1 MKKLIHRLHY
11 WLSSAVLLLACQSL
25 GAAELPSLTEQ
36 LHDPAVIAQGEYL
49 ARAGNCAFCHSAA
62 DGEPYAGGR
71 ALLTPFGKIYTS
83 NLTSDALTGLG
94 EWDFNLFWQAMQ
106 QGKGRHGE
114 YLYPA
119 FPYVSFTQV
128 NKEDALALFAYLRT
142 LPAVQQANIEPE
154 LGFPYNIRSLLMA
167 WRTLYF
173 SAGEYQPDPSQ
184 SDSWNRGA
192 YLVQGLGHCN
202 ECHTQRNLLGAMDT
216 KQPLGGGVMPVQGWY
231 APNLSMQPGG
241 GLEGWTAEDV
251 VQLLQTGLSAKG
263 SALGPMAEVVRNST
277 QYLTNTDLAAIADY
291 LSSLPAPK
299 QPDVAVAAATDLA
312 AGQTLYQQQCE
323 SCHGQ
328 QGQGVNNVY
337 PALAGNTTV
346 LEPSAVNSIRSVL
359 HGGFAP
365 LTQHNPEPYSMPPF
379 SGQLNN
385 AEIAAVVN
393 YIRQSWGNQAPPIN
407 AATVTQVRAL
417 PLRY

>member
-1 MKKLIHRLHY
+1 MKKLFHRLHY

-251 VQLLQTGLSAKG
+251 VQLLQTGMSAKG